1 MVEDDRHSAELL
13 ALYLEGAGYQAVVA
27 RDGLQGLELARRL
40 HPSAIV
46 LDIVLP
52 RLDGWDLLSRLKA
65 DGVTAACPVVIVSVL
80 DQRGKGFALG
90 AADYLVK
97 PVDREDM
104 LGALSRCIPG
114 EAVRPTVLVIDDDAR
129 DRRLVVDTLE
139 PEGYNV
145 LSAEDGEAGLE
156 LVRRERPAVV
166 LLDLVMP
173 GLDGFAVVERMRADP
188 STADV
193 PIVVMTAKDLR
204 RSDRE
209 RLAGRISYLAE
220 KAAFGRGE
228 LIELVRS
235 LAHSS
240 PGEMPEVR

>member
-1 MVEDDRHSAELL
+1 LL
-13 ALYLEGAGYQAVVA
+13 ALYLEGAGYRTVLA
-27 RDGLQGLELARRL
+27 RDGLQGLELARRV

-65 DGVTAACPVVIVSVL
+65 DGATAGCPVVIVSVL

-97 PVDREDM
+97 PVDRDDM
-104 LGALSRCIPG
+104 VAALERCIPG
-114 EAVRPTVLVIDDDAR
+114 ETVQPTVLVIDDDAR

-139 PEGYNV
+139 PAGYTV
-145 LSAEDGEAGLE
+145 LSAEDGETGLE

-166 LLDLVMP
+166 LLDLLMP
-173 GLDGFAVVERMRADP
+173 GLDGFGVVERMRADP

-193 PIVVMTAKDLR
+193 PIVVLTSKDLH

-209 RLAGRISYLAE
+209 RLAGRISYLGE

-235 LAHSS
+235 LAQPARGHA
-240 PGEMPEVR
+240 PEVL